1 MAIPNPQSA
10 RKIAPMRGVDGFL
23 GSMIKNKKNSPATL
37 NKWTVSFASPP
48 ILQPRNV
55 GGDSTSDKMVLEKG
69 DPARLLDYYAMNV
82 GLPSRQITAAQ
93 FQPPGASVRYA
104 TNQAFSEMSI
114 EFMIPKS
121 QYTRSIFET
130 WVNRISRDSNQYVDF
145 YDRYCSP
152 KVRVYKW
159 ETTSRPTSKIQEL
172 LDPTSKSF
180 GQITGCWEMQNVFP
194 YNIGSIH
201 LNNQQNTLMSLSV
214 GFYYERYRFFTADE
228 FSDYGKL
235 YPMTLPAGTGL
246 GSLSDE
252 EKAQIVDSYTQSGV
266 TYARDTGAPIAF
278 AKSYEGP
285 T

>member
-114 EFMIPKS
+114 EFMIPRS

-152 KVRVYKW
+152 KVRIYKW
-159 ETTSRPTSKIQEL
+159 ETTSQNINQFDVQYRSNSLGEL
-172 LDPTSKSF
+172 
-180 GQITGCWEMQNVFP
+180 TGCWEMQNVFP
-194 YNIGSIH
+194 YNIGSIQ
-201 LNNQQNTLMSLSV
+201 LNNEQNTLMSLSV

-228 FSDYGKL
+228 YSDYGKL
-235 YPMTLPAGTGL
+235 YPLTLPAGLGL

-252 EKAQIVDSYTQSGV
+252 EKTQIVDSYTVSGV
-266 TYARDTGAPIAF
+266 TYATETGQPIAF
-278 AKSYEGP
+278 AESYGGP

>member
-23 GSMIKNKKNSPATL
+23 GSMLKNKRNAPATL
-37 NKWTVSFASPP
+37 NKWTISFATPP

-69 DPARLLDYYAMNV
+69 DPARMLDYYAMNV

-114 EFMIPKS
+114 EFMIPRS

-152 KVRVYKW
+152 KVRIYKW
-159 ETTSRPTSKIQEL
+159 ETTSQNLSLIHISEPTRP
-172 LDPTSKSF
+172 
-180 GQITGCWEMQNVFP
+180 
-194 YNIGSIH
+194 Y
-201 LNNQQNTLMSLSV
+201 
-214 GFYYERYRFFTADE
+214 
-228 FSDYGKL
+228 
-235 YPMTLPAGTGL
+235 
-246 GSLSDE
+246 
-252 EKAQIVDSYTQSGV
+252 
-266 TYARDTGAPIAF
+266 
-278 AKSYEGP
+278 
-285 T
+285 

>member
-1 MAIPNPQSA
+1 MAIPNKQSA

-23 GSMIKNKKNSPATL
+23 GSMLKNKRNAPATL
-37 NKWTVSFASPP
+37 NKWTISFATPP

-69 DPARLLDYYAMNV
+69 DPARMLDYYAMNV

-114 EFMIPKS
+114 EFMIPRS

-152 KVRVYKW
+152 KVRIYKW
-159 ETTSRPTSKIQEL
+159 ETTSQNINQFDVQYRSNSLGEL
-172 LDPTSKSF
+172 
-180 GQITGCWEMQNVFP
+180 TGCWEMQNVFP
-194 YNIGSIH
+194 YNIGSIQ
-201 LNNQQNTLMSLSV
+201 LNNEQNTLMSLSV

-228 FSDYGKL
+228 YSDYGKL
-235 YPMTLPAGTGL
+235 YPLTLPAGLGL

-252 EKAQIVDSYTQSGV
+252 EKTQIVDSYTVSGV
-266 TYARDTGAPIAF
+266 TYATETGQPIAF
-278 AKSYEGP
+278 AESYGGP

>member
-1 MAIPNPQSA
+1 MAIPNKQSA

-23 GSMIKNKKNSPATL
+23 GSMLKNKKNSPATL

-114 EFMIPKS
+114 EFMIPRS

-152 KVRVYKW
+152 KVRIYKW
-159 ETTSRPTSKIQEL
+159 ETTSQNINQFDVQYRSNSLGEL
-172 LDPTSKSF
+172 
-180 GQITGCWEMQNVFP
+180 TGCWEMQNVFP
-194 YNIGSIH
+194 YNIGSIQ
-201 LNNQQNTLMSLSV
+201 LNNEQNTLMSLSV

-228 FSDYGKL
+228 YSDYGKL
-235 YPMTLPAGTGL
+235 YPLTLPAGLGL

-252 EKAQIVDSYTQSGV
+252 EKTQIVDSYTVSGV
-266 TYARDTGAPIAF
+266 TYATETGQPIAF
-278 AKSYEGP
+278 SSSYEGP